1 MRRALAGGV
10 TLALVAAALLAWGR
24 GSASQTL
31 VCLGDS
37 NTAEIPSWC
46 DLLPE
51 LLPGD
56 WRVVNR
62 GQGFA
67 IVGGPS
73 GYITGGNQIAAS
85 LARDRPDAVVMAFG
99 TNDLTLAFA
108 IALNMKR
115 PLEPALVEPVIEHYA
130 ELRDRARAAG
140 ARTFIALTPP
150 VATERWP
157 FGAAVNDLVDA
168 LNERLRERFPADE
181 IIDFHSPM
189 DAGGDYRDAVH
200 MNEAGQ
206 RKRARAACEALL
218 RWIDPPHAGDCAVRV
233 AELGEVMRA
242 GELTPL
248 PRVSRR
254 RSPRRPRAV
263 RTPPAKPNA

>member
-1 MRRALAGGV
+1 MRRALAGAL
-10 TLALVAAALLAWGR
+10 TLAIVASALLAWSR
-24 GSASQTL
+24 GTASHTL

-46 DLLPE
+46 DLLPD
-51 LLPGD
+51 LLPSD
-56 WRVVNR
+56 WRVINR

-67 IVGGPS
+67 IVNGPS
-73 GYITGGNQIAAS
+73 DYKTGGNQIAAS

-108 IALNMKR
+108 VALNLKR
-115 PLEPALVEPVIEHYA
+115 PLEPALVQPVVERYA
-130 ELRDRARAAG
+130 ELRERARAAG
-140 ARTFIALTPP
+140 ARTFVALTPP
-150 VATERWP
+150 IAAKRWP
-157 FGAAVNDLVDA
+157 FGAPVNELIDF

-181 IIDFHSPM
+181 LIDFHSPM
-189 DAGGDYRDAVH
+189 DADADYRDAVH

-218 RWIDPPHAGDCAVRV
+218 GWIDPPSAGDCAVAV
-233 AELGEVMRA
+233 TELGKVMKA

-248 PRVSRR
+248 PRASRR

-263 RTPPAKPNA
+263 RNPTVEPSA